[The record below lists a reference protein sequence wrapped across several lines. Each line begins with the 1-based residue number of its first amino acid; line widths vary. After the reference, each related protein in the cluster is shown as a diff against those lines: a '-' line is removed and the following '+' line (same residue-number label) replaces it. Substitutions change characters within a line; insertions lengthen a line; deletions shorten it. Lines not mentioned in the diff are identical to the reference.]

1 MPYTQVNPYGVK
13 DIHFKRITGGTD
25 TDLKNARRFNFSAN
39 ISTDKLKGDDGLAA
53 VASTVES
60 FTLTI
65 EGGGMDL
72 GALAEI
78 TGKTLVSSGTT
89 PNQLATYTFTSS
101 DVMPYLKVA
110 AQTKGV
116 AGDDIHVIFY
126 YAKITALT
134 GNIGNSE
141 FTITNMTLEAI
152 GQPSDGKIYDVI
164 AHETATTLTAL

>member
-126 YAKITALT
+126 Y
-134 GNIGNSE
+134 GNSE

>member
-1 MPYTQVNPYGVK
+1 MPYSQVNPYGVR
-13 DIHFKRITGGTD
+13 DIKFKRVTGGTE

-65 EGGGMDL
+65 EGGGIDL
-72 GALAEI
+72 AALGEI
-78 TGKTLVSSGTT
+78 TGKTLTQTGTT
-89 PNQLATYTFTSS
+89 PNQKSTYTFASS

-116 AGDDIHVIFY
+116 AGDDVHVIFY

-152 GQPSDGKIYDVI
+152 GQPADGKIYDVI
-164 AHETATTLTAL
+164 TNETSTALAAL